1 MITMNALP
9 QVPTRSPQ
17 PPLIALALIAPVPS
31 LAALFGLTA
40 PEGAWG
46 VAVWIGSKAWLLL
59 IPLIWQ
65 LKVERVPLSASLPRR
80 GGMGLGAGL
89 GLAIAGVIVGA
100 YLLFGRAWIDPAVI
114 RATLEPFG
122 LTKPSVYLG
131 AVAYWVL
138 FNSLVEEYVFR
149 WFLASRGEALFRG
162 HRFATLGAVLL
173 SAACFTGHHIVAMAA
188 YFDWRV
194 TLIGSLGVFVGGA
207 MWSALYLRYRS
218 IWVPYVSHAIVD
230 VAVFGIGAVLLFG

>member
-1 MITMNALP
+1 MNSLP
-9 QVPTRSPQ
+9 PVPVRSRRPA
-17 PPLIALALIAPVPS
+17 LIALALIAPVPS
-31 LAALFGLTA
+31 LAALFGLVV

-46 VAVWIGSKAWLLL
+46 VAVWIASKAWVLA
-59 IPLIWQ
+59 IPLWWQ
-65 LKVERVPLSASLPRR
+65 VSVERAPLSASLPRR

-89 GLAIAGVIVGA
+89 GVAIAALIIGA
-100 YLLFGRAWIDPAVI
+100 YLLVGRHWIDPAVI

-122 LTKPSVYLG
+122 LTKPHVYLG

-149 WFLASRGEALFRG
+149 WFLASKAQALFRG

-173 SAACFTGHHIVAMAA
+173 SAACFTGHHVIAMAA

-207 MWSALYLRYRS
+207 LWSALYLRYRS
-218 IWVPYVSHAIVD
+218 IWVPYISHAIVD